1 MNALLPN
8 KSSAL
13 IMDRTTTTP
22 VEPGQLTLY
31 RHALKLETD
40 NFFLDLEFINKQGEW
55 VIGC

>member
-13 IMDRTTTTP
+13 IMDRTTTP
-22 VEPGQLTLY
+22 IEPGQLTLY

-40 NFFLDLEFINKQGEW
+40 NFFLDLEFINKQGAW

>member
-1 MNALLPN
+1 MYALLPN

-13 IMDRTTTTP
+13 IMDRTTTP
-22 VEPGQLTLY
+22 IEPGQLTLH